1 MKWGSSIE
9 DNGIGID
16 SQFFDKIFVIFKDYT
31 TMIRNRIG
39 LSITKNM

>member
-1 MKWGSSIE
+1 MKRVGEFSIE

-31 TMIRNRIG
+31 TMI
-39 LSITKNM
+39 SIPEQE